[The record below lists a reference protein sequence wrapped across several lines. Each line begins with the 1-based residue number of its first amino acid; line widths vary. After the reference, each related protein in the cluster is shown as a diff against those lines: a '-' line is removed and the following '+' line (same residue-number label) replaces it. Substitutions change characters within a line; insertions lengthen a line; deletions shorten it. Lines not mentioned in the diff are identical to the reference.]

1 MDKGSNCF
9 TLPDMRDQHK
19 ATLAI
24 LLDNEK
30 IGAAISGDNTKTN
43 PEVGLQL
50 ACHYSSRVREAF
62 IARMDEIGSPDHS
75 RRGTNASASASPSE
89 TPLADLALESVGT
102 EAELQKTDATSRAF
116 RELLLR
122 KMKQSKYCF
131 DANAAKMYWAFRK
144 CDSPELEAPVQ

>member
-1 MDKGSNCF
+1 VLG
-9 TLPDMRDQHK
+9 K
-19 ATLAI
+19 ATRSRLAI

-30 IGAAISGDNTKTN
+30 IGADISGDNKQTN
-43 PEVGLQL
+43 PEAGLQV

-62 IARMDEIGSPDHS
+62 IARMDEIGSPDRS
-75 RRGTNASASASPSE
+75 RRGANARASASPSE

-144 CDSPELEAPVQ
+144 CDSPDDPTIP